1 MDAADTATAA
11 RPATGVLAL
20 GLWLF
25 LVVAAVFGV
34 VLLFAPAFL
43 VEDLAG
49 SDPFPFAWVRWSGGL
64 LIGLAFGAG
73 MALRQPAGQAALVT
87 TLALGALLAG
97 FGLLVGWIAAE
108 FFVPDWFRVVTLL
121 ATLGVGVVLL
131 IARIQSKE
139 ALD

>member
-1 MDAADTATAA
+1 MDTADTATGRAA
-11 RPATGVLAL
+11 PGVLSL

-25 LVVAAVFGV
+25 LVVAIVFGV
-34 VLLFAPAFL
+34 VLLFAPRFI

-73 MALRQPAGQAALVT
+73 MALRRPSGQAALVT

-97 FGLLVGWIAAE
+97 VGLLVGWGAGE
-108 FFVPDWFRVVTLL
+108 FFVPNWFRLVTLL

-131 IARIQSKE
+131 IARVQAQD
-139 ALD
+139 ALE